1 MEHANISNTLDK
13 KGHLMAGSEGGRR
26 DARRHLAAQRE
37 RAEGAAPAAE
47 SVLLARRLA
56 LSRPK
61 RRPKPHHEAN

>member
-1 MEHANISNTLDK
+1 MLD
-13 KGHLMAGSEGGRR
+13 ATSQPNGSG
-26 DARRHLAAQRE
+26 QR
-37 RAEGAAPAAE
+37 ALPPAAE